1 MEDLMSMVS
10 NVGFPILVTFYLLT
24 RFESKM
30 DNLTTIISDLNSAIT
45 NLKNDPK

>member
-1 MEDLMSMVS
+1 MEELISMVS

-30 DNLTTIISDLNSAIT
+30 DTLTTIISDLNSTIT
-45 NLKNDPK
+45 NLKNDSK